1 MSALLVF
8 DSTHQRPV
16 FDLVVATLW
25 ADGHVADRE
34 IAAAHGAQLA
44 LGLVHPADEASAAI
58 ARGPRHPNDERA
70 AWRTLGAA
78 PERARVLAYAAAVWT
93 ALADGV
99 IDPSE
104 ADFLREV
111 RRALALDD
119 GAVRFADGLA
129 RWIDAGAR
137 EEELPWHRA
146 VARLV
151 VEGARRLE
159 RVRARRLEAAA

>member
-1 MSALLVF
+1 MTALLVF

-25 ADGHVADRE
+25 ADGQVADRE

-58 ARGPRHPNDERA
+58 ARGPRD
-70 AWRTLGAA
+70 AWRMLATA

-104 ADFLREV
+104 AAFLREV
-111 RRALALDD
+111 RRALCLDD
-119 GAVRFADGLA
+119 GTVRFADGLA
-129 RWIDAGAR
+129 RWVDASAR
-137 EEELPWHRA
+137 DEALAWHRA
-146 VARLV
+146 FARLV

-159 RVRARRLEAAA
+159 QVRARKLDAAA